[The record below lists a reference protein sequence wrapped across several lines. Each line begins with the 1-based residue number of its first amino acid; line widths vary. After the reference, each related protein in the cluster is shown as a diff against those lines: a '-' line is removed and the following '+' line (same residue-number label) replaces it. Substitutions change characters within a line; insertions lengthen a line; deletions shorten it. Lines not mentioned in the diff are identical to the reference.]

1 MAKKKNTM
9 EIDLYSQPDG
19 HEMSKKEYSEFLI
32 KQNYER
38 KLDNAYNL
46 PWSFNNTLKDTNLDD
61 ISGVRECFDENRYLS
76 ENLTVKKA
84 IEEGLVD
91 SAWDH
96 WIEFGRIQRR
106 FAKFNLPFEVMN
118 NNNLNQDLYIIINR
132 NSVANLPKELL
143 NILISQT
150 TLGFDTID
158 LVNPFNYLL
167 VTNLRD
173 QLINAKL
180 APSTTSVIYLKSIL
194 DSATSLNSMTLRH
207 INLNYNNIFN
217 NRGLP
222 HYLVEPHSPLYG
234 ENIVYASMHLSVV
247 MGSKRIIL
255 VGDLNKENDETIF
268 LNKIISNIR
277 QHNIH
282 VISTDQNSSFSE
294 AGATYI
300 SLYNL
305 LEKSTPQKKIVKESY
320 IINDGY
326 NLEHNDFFVSKASGS
341 HLYDSNGIKYIDTAM
356 AAGSA
361 LLGHAHGG
369 LKETIS
375 SALNEGSLFCKP
387 TTSGIILGNSLKNI
401 FPWFSGFALCNTGSE
416 ATMRLIRIARSHSQ
430 KNKIALFAG
439 SWHGTHDFLLVDDNG
454 SNKPDKPEAFLRS
467 AGSPKELLDLIIL
480 LPYNSDEAFDK
491 IQKHKDEIAVV
502 ITEPIQGSNPKE
514 SDVKF
519 MRDLRKVTQESN
531 VLLAFD
537 EIITGGRLGIGG
549 FQKRYGILGDLASY
563 GKIFGGGLPFG
574 FVGGTTKI
582 MENIFDPAS
591 RGRHISEN
599 KPLIMGGTFTG
610 NPLTLSGC
618 NYLLDHLREN
628 EEEIYTY
635 IDRLSMNM
643 RDSINQFCEEEKI
656 AVRMSGIGS
665 INRLIFS
672 DQEIISA
679 RHRDEVET
687 PPKIQSKIYAELLAK
702 KIHVAGNRLIF
713 LSTAHTP
720 EEVSFIIDEIKR
732 TLLEFKQGRVI

>member
-9 EIDLYSQPDG
+9 KIDLYSQTDG
-19 HEMSKKEYSEFLI
+19 LEMSKKEYSEILT

-118 NNNLNQDLYIIINR
+118 NNNFNQDLYIIINR

-167 VTNLRD
+167 VANLRD

-194 DSATSLNSMTLRH
+194 DPATSLNSITLRH

-268 LNKIISNIR
+268 LNKIISNIK
-277 QHNIH
+277 QHNVH
-282 VISTDQNSSFSE
+282 VISTDENSSFSE

-300 SLYNL
+300 SLDNL
-305 LEKSTPQKKIVKESY
+305 LKKSKPKKKIVKKSY

-326 NLEHNDFFVSKASGS
+326 NLKHNNFFVSKASGS

-430 KNKIALFAG
+430 KNKIALF
-439 SWHGTHDFLLVDDNG
+439 
-454 SNKPDKPEAFLRS
+454 
-467 AGSPKELLDLIIL
+467 
-480 LPYNSDEAFDK
+480 
-491 IQKHKDEIAVV
+491 
-502 ITEPIQGSNPKE
+502 
-514 SDVKF
+514 
-519 MRDLRKVTQESN
+519 
-531 VLLAFD
+531 
-537 EIITGGRLGIGG
+537 
-549 FQKRYGILGDLASY
+549 
-563 GKIFGGGLPFG
+563 
-574 FVGGTTKI
+574 
-582 MENIFDPAS
+582 
-591 RGRHISEN
+591 
-599 KPLIMGGTFTG
+599 
-610 NPLTLSGC
+610 
-618 NYLLDHLREN
+618 
-628 EEEIYTY
+628 
-635 IDRLSMNM
+635 
-643 RDSINQFCEEEKI
+643 INNF
-656 AVRMSGIGS
+656 
-665 INRLIFS
+665 N
-672 DQEIISA
+672 
-679 RHRDEVET
+679 
-687 PPKIQSKIYAELLAK
+687 
-702 KIHVAGNRLIF
+702 
-713 LSTAHTP
+713 
-720 EEVSFIIDEIKR
+720 
-732 TLLEFKQGRVI
+732 